1 MKQHSWNV
9 HEENRNPNSQ
19 YFHCYD
25 VVDWE
30 GEERPEVFVCV
41 PKVDKTCS
49 LERSEQLAAVTGIVE
64 QQIGCEVETFRMEE
78 R

>member
-30 GEERPEVFVCV
+30 GEERRTTGSSHRDCG
-41 PKVDKTCS
+41 
-49 LERSEQLAAVTGIVE
+49 AAD
-64 QQIGCEVETFRMEE
+64 RL
-78 R
+78 